1 MPAGVYRTLS
11 CAFYGYTEVCYIH
24 IGVGFNV
31 AYPFTMG
38 NARLRCADS
47 DRRNPRPLFV
57 CMLVL

>member
-1 MPAGVYRTLS
+1 MPAGVYHTLS

-38 NARLRCADS
+38 NAKA
-47 DRRNPRPLFV
+47 
-57 CMLVL
+57 

>member
-31 AYPFTMG
+31 AYL
-38 NARLRCADS
+38 LRWAM
-47 DRRNPRPLFV
+47 RRPEV
-57 CMLVL
+57 WDK

>member
-31 AYPFTMG
+31 AYPFYDG
-38 NARLRCADS
+38 QCEGLRCGI
-47 DRRNPRPLFV
+47 
-57 CMLVL
+57 